1 MNIKK
6 VSVGQ
11 MWKSEESGEVFV
23 VTSLYKD
30 VLTSVALL
38 RPVDQTS
45 KPVNKRAKIIK
56 TEDGQALMGFTTAEH
71 V

>member
-1 MNIKK
+1 MTVKK

-11 MWKSEESGEVFV
+11 MWRSEQSGEVFV

-30 VLTSVALL
+30 VLSSVAVL
-38 RPVDQTS
+38 RPVNQS
-45 KPVNKRAKIIK
+45 SSPANKRAKVIK
-56 TEDGQALMGFTTAEH
+56 MENGESLQGFTAAEL

>member
-6 VSVGQ
+6 ITVGQ
-11 MWKSEESGEVFV
+11 MWKSEESGEIFV

-30 VLTSVALL
+30 VLSSVAVL
-38 RPVDQTS
+38 RPVNKS
-45 KPVNKRAKIIK
+45 SALGNKRAKVVK
-56 TEDGQALMGFTTAEH
+56 SEKGEVLLGFTTAEQ